1 MENLNFL
8 NQNNN
13 SILYRTQREETIL
26 KLYYI
31 MPYQAMINILKA
43 ENIRPMEQCEIVF
56 ATAPEWVKLVLKNDY
71 SVFDV
76 VHDFTNLAKEEP
88 FFVPRIS

>member
-1 MENLNFL
+1 MKNLNFI
-8 NQNNN
+8 NDNVN

-26 KLYYI
+26 KLYLT
-31 MPYQAMINILKA
+31 MPYQAMINIFKD
-43 ENIRPMEQCEIVF
+43 ENINPMEQCEIVF
-56 ATAPEWVKLVLKNDY
+56 STAPEWVELVLKNDY

-88 FFVPRIS
+88 FFVPRIG